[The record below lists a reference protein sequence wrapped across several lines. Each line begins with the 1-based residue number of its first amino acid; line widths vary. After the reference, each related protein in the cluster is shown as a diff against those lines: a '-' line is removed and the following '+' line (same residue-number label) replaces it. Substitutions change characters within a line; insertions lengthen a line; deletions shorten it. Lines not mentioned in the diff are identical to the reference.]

1 MCKWPDL
8 LLLGGGS
15 GGGVA
20 WTPCETPPVRGG
32 GNAEAEEEDVLDEKV
47 VDEEEVE
54 ALEPD
59 ELRPDPPVFG
69 NHIIFCALPNI
80 ISILDIID

>member
-1 MCKWPDL
+1 MCQWPDL

-20 WTPCETPPVRGG
+20 WTSCEAPLVRGG

-47 VDEEEVE
+47 VDEEDVE

-59 ELRPDPPVFG
+59 ELRPDPTVL
-69 NHIIFCALPNI
+69 A
-80 ISILDIID
+80 SI